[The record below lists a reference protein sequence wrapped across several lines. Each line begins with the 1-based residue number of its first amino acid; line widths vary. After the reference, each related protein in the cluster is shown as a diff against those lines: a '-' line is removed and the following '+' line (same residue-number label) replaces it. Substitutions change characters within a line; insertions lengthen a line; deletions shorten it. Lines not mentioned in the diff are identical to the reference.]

1 MTTAPIELTPEG
13 REVIGRVVFP
23 LVGLITTAPEFQEVL
38 YARHAETLVT
48 GGVRAGKSSVGAARM
63 FLDIYIHQ
71 EITHQPGLYWVV
83 GPNYP
88 QTVEEIRYMNQWA
101 RKIGWKGVKYSAPQ
115 EGAHTL
121 KIINPWG
128 DIVVEAKSAVHE
140 ERLASK
146 APDRILVVEAG
157 ACSPDV
163 RNYCIERALE
173 KSAPIDY
180 TGTLEPSDLNPQF
193 AWYQEKADEWR
204 EAPSF
209 SHAAYPLPSWA
220 NRAIFADCTAT
231 IRENPDLAAYCP
243 DENHGPDHG
252 GRNHPNIR
260 RAEEELDPYTFAI
273 RIAAEPVGIQY
284 QVYPQLENRDRYL
297 RPFDDVQTVQAFGGI
312 DWGSVHPT
320 ALAVVTYH
328 PRQHVSIAGEY
339 IYTAW
344 VREVHYKTERPDDI
358 QWLRT
363 TKDFLSKKWGIPRQ
377 NWRTDPNE
385 RFMAKNYEGSA
396 VSGSARSRDSRIGLF
411 GSRLDAGALYF
422 DLDGPGVR
430 EAYEEARKVR
440 RKKARSGEIVLDRIN
455 DDRTA
460 AIEDALEGSDGE
472 LRRAVPQPLRHKYRR
487 EGRKRELQ
495 RV

>member
-1 MTTAPIELTPEG
+1 MTTQAFNITAEG
-13 REVIGRVVFP
+13 REVLGGVLFDQLQVN
-23 LVGLITTAPEFQEVL
+23 TTAPEFLRVL
-38 YARHAETLVT
+38 YARHAETIVT
-48 GGVRAGKSSVGAARM
+48 GGVRAGKSTLGSARM
-63 FLDIYIHQ
+63 FLDIWIRQ
-71 EITHQPGLYWVV
+71 KLTKQPGLYWVV

-88 QTVEEIRYMNQWA
+88 QTVEEIRYMNQWV
-101 RKIGWKGVKYSAPQ
+101 RKLGWNAKYSAPQ

-204 EAPSF
+204 ENPNF

-220 NRAIFADCTAT
+220 NRAIFSDCRVALK
-231 IRENPDLAAYCP
+231 ENPDLAAYCP
-243 DENHGPDHG
+243 DEDHGFSHG
-252 GRNHPNIR
+252 GRLHPNIR

-284 QVYPQLENRDRYL
+284 QVYPQLEDRSKYL
-297 RPFDDVQTVQAFGGI
+297 RTFNDSPQVAAYGGI

-320 ALAVVTYH
+320 ALAVVTFH
-328 PRQHVSIAGEY
+328 PRQHVGITGEY

-344 VREVHYKTERPDDI
+344 VREIAYKTDRPDDI
-358 QWLRT
+358 NWLRV
-363 TKDFLSKKWGIPRQ
+363 TKDALSRKWNIPRM

-385 RFMAKNYEGSA
+385 RFMAKSYEGSA
-396 VSGSARSRDSRIGLF
+396 VSGSARSRDARIGLF

-430 EAYEEARKVR
+430 DAYEESRKVR

-472 LRRAVPQPLRHKYRR
+472 LKRGQASTMKRSYKQIVRR
-487 EGRKRELQ
+487 RELQ

>member
-1 MTTAPIELTPEG
+1 MLSQASDWPPSTNNFLQ
-13 REVIGRVVFP
+13 VNV
-23 LVGLITTAPEFQEVL
+23 TAPEFETVL
-38 YARHAETLVT
+38 YARHSELICT
-48 GGVRAGKSSVGAARM
+48 GGVRAGKSTVGAARN
-63 FLDIYIHQ
+63 FLDMYIRH
-71 EITHQPGLYWVV
+71 ELTHQPALYWVV

-88 QTVEEIRYMNQWA
+88 QTVEEIRYMAQWA
-101 RKIGWKGVKYSAPQ
+101 RRLGWPQVKYSSPQ
-115 EGAHTL
+115 EGAHSL
-121 KIINPWG
+121 KIISPWG
-128 DIVVEAKSAVHE
+128 DLVVEAKSAVHE

-204 EAPSF
+204 ENPSF

-220 NRAIFADCTAT
+220 NRAIFSDCTAALK
-231 IRENPDLAAYCP
+231 ENPDLAAYCV
-243 DENHGPDHG
+243 DDDHG
-252 GRNHPNIR
+252 TAHSGRNHPNIR

-284 QVYPQLENRDRYL
+284 QVYPQLEDRSKYL
-297 RPFDDVQTVQAFGGI
+297 REFNDSPQITAYGGI

-320 ALAVVTYH
+320 ALAVVTFH
-328 PRQHVSIAGEY
+328 PRQHVNIAGEY
-339 IYTAW
+339 TYTAW
-344 VREVHYKTERPDDI
+344 VREVAYKTDRPDDI
-358 QWLRT
+358 NWLRV
-363 TKDFLSKKWGIPRQ
+363 TKDYLSRKWKIARQ

-385 RFMAKNYEGSA
+385 RFMAKSYEGTA
-396 VSGSARSRDSRIGLF
+396 VSGSARSRDARIGLF

-422 DLDGPGVR
+422 DADGPGVR

-472 LRRAVPQPLRHKYRR
+472 LKRPLPAPIRRSYSRIV
-487 EGRKRELQ
+487 RKRELQ
-495 RV
+495 RI